1 MDGVF
6 LRSLEEPV
14 ELGQGLCSI
23 PSVTALSFYS
33 CVGCCEMVMVEAS

>member
-33 CVGCCEMVMVEAS
+33 CVGYCEMVMVEAS